1 MNVLTHHYT
10 IPPIHHSTIP
20 PIHLCIPFHPK
31 KISTRLEKICNLGR
45 CVNIEGMSLRN
56 QGKKLIKL
64 AGKQL
69 KNSVMSDKKNDRAK
83 HADTII
89 RNHVIWSMGAGFIP
103 VLIADIFAVSAL
115 QLDMIRQMTRV
126 YDVDFSETQGKA
138 IVTSLT
144 SSTLA
149 RIGAGSLVKIIPG
162 VGSLLGGVTV
172 SIFAGASTYALG
184 QVFKRHFESGGTIL
198 DFDPARL
205 RKMYKEQ
212 FEKGKEM
219 AKKWKDEKVE
229 EDEEV
234 VVEPMEEPTKEEK
247 VKGNVIEKL
256 RELGEL
262 KDAGVITEEE
272 FEKMKKKLIK
282 GF

>member
-1 MNVLTHHYT
+1 
-10 IPPIHHSTIP
+10 
-20 PIHLCIPFHPK
+20 
-31 KISTRLEKICNLGR
+31 
-45 CVNIEGMSLRN
+45 
-56 QGKKLIKL
+56 
-64 AGKQL
+64 
-69 KNSVMSDKKNDRAK
+69 MSDEKSSRSK

-89 RNHVIWSMGAGFIP
+89 RNHVIWSMGAGLIP
-103 VLIADIFAVSAL
+103 VLVADIFAVSAL
-115 QLDMIRQMTRV
+115 QLDMIRQLCRV

-184 QVFKRHFESGGTIL
+184 EVFKKHFESGGTIL

-205 RKMYKEQ
+205 RKMYKEK
-212 FEKGKEM
+212 FEKGKKYAQEI
-219 AKKWKDEKVE
+219 KKDQETKAPE
-229 EDEEV
+229 EADL
-234 VVEPMEEPTKEEK
+234 PEEPTVSTEEPLKPSNVEILDRLKE
-247 VKGNVIEKL
+247 L
-256 RELGEL
+256 AQL
-262 KDAGVITEEE
+262 KEQGILTEEE
-272 FEKMKKKLIK
+272 FNEMKRKLID